1 MSVLLGFFK
10 YLFKYRV
17 KLVDRVLFYISLVCA
32 MFVLVHAGY
41 ITDSN
46 TAAITGRIT
55 VFLFYG
61 LFALEF
67 FYMLCSVL
75 VFKPGN
81 AVHYSRFVILIYFAV
96 VALARNVHWDPIGFL
111 AGDEWLYLSVLVVF
125 VAQFSKSSLFFD
137 RLYFNPTIFFV
148 FSFLALILLGAV
160 LLMLPRTTIS
170 TPLSF
175 VDAFFMA
182 TSAVCITGL
191 SVVDLSSQFSFF
203 GQLVILL
210 LIQMGGL
217 GIMTFTGFF
226 GYFFSGGFSFKNQLM
241 FGELLG
247 ENKLNEVIR
256 TLLTIIFITLLFEA
270 VGAVLIF
277 FSLDPTHFSGVGKR
291 VFFSVFH
298 AVSGFCNAGFSIL
311 QAGNDA
317 NIYRFNYA
325 FQLSLTFMFI
335 LGTLGFS
342 TIFNLYTYARAK
354 VASWMARVFLQKVH
368 KHKAQYLT
376 FNTRFILLCNVV
388 VIVAATV
395 SFFAMEF
402 DHSLQQDGS
411 IFGKLAT
418 SFFMANSARTA
429 GFQSVAV
436 GSLLM
441 PTLIMTVTLM
451 WMGSSPGSTG
461 GGVKVT
467 TVAIALLNIITL
479 AKGKDSIALFK
490 RRIGHESVSKAFA
503 VIFLSFVAILL
514 SFILLNVT
522 SGHSDKMALLFE
534 AISAYTTSG
543 LSLGITPSLDAGS
556 KIVLMVTMFV
566 GRVGTLTLL
575 VAFIKDTRNKGY
587 TYPTEKIM
595 F

>member
-1 MSVLLGFFK
+1 MRVALAFFK
-10 YLFKYRV
+10 YLFKYRER
-17 KLVDRVLFYISLVCA
+17 LVDRILLYSSLVCGL
-32 MFVLVHAGY
+32 FVLVHAGY
-41 ITDSN
+41 ITDPEVASVTEKITVGLFYALFVLETFYTVFSVFVFKRSN
-46 TAAITGRIT
+46 TI
-55 VFLFYG
+55 
-61 LFALEF
+61 
-67 FYMLCSVL
+67 
-75 VFKPGN
+75 
-81 AVHYSRFVILIYFAV
+81 HYSRFIIVVYFILV
-96 VALARNVHWDPIGFL
+96 VFARNTLWETIGFL
-111 AGDEWLYLSVLVVF
+111 ARDEWLYLGVLAVF
-125 VAQFSKSSLFFD
+125 VVEFSKSSLFFD

-148 FSFLALILLGAV
+148 ISFVSLILLGAV
-160 LLMLPRTTIS
+160 LLMLPRTTVS

-191 SVVDLSSQFSFF
+191 SVVDISSQFTFF
-203 GQLVILL
+203 GQLVMLL
-210 LIQMGGL
+210 LIQLGGL

-270 VGAVLIF
+270 IGAVLIF
-277 FSLDPTHFSGVGKR
+277 LSLEQEQFSGIGQR
-291 VFFSVFH
+291 VFFAVFH

-311 QAGNDA
+311 KEGNDA

-325 FQLSLTFMFI
+325 LQLSLAFMFI

-342 TIFNLYTYARAK
+342 TIFNFYTYAKAKIKAAVSKFFFQRAY
-354 VASWMARVFLQKVH
+354 
-368 KHKAQYLT
+368 KHQAQYFT

-388 VIVAATV
+388 VIVVATL
-395 SFFAMEF
+395 SFFVMEF
-402 DHSLQQDGS
+402 DNSLQQDES
-411 IFGKLAT
+411 FFGKVTT

-429 GFQSVAV
+429 GFQTV
-436 GSLLM
+436 GVGTLLM

-467 TVAIALLNIITL
+467 TVAIALLNIFAL

-490 RRIGHESVSKAFA
+490 RKIGAESVSKAFA

-514 SFILLNVT
+514 SFIVLNIT
-522 SGHSDKMALLFE
+522 SEHQDMMALLFE

-543 LSLGITPSLDAGS
+543 LSLGITPSLDTGS

-575 VAFIKDTRNKGY
+575 VAFIKDTRSKGY
-587 TYPTEKIM
+587 TYPTEKIL